1 MVKQF
6 LGYAIPSA
14 LAMCIASLNTIIDG
28 VFLGNGIGD
37 AALGAVN
44 IVMPITIV
52 FFGLATMVSVGG
64 GALISK
70 NFGANEDEKG
80 ISIFRQV
87 TYMLIIMSLCL
98 SAICV
103 IFAKPIVKIMG
114 ATENLLPLAAEY
126 LKYYAMFC
134 LPSLLGIAF
143 NSFLR
148 NDNKPKLAMV
158 STICGT
164 ISNIILNYIFIF
176 KLGLGIKSAAIAT
189 GFGQIITLLIAL
201 PHFILKK
208 GKLSFGKQNLEA
220 GTIREVLKIGLP
232 SFFAEAAFSVIIF
245 VHNLV
250 LVNTVGEIG
259 ISTYAIINYIT
270 TNIYLVLLGVTLG
283 AQPLIS
289 YNYGANRPGRVR
301 KAGVVMG
308 CLILGY
314 TAIMWTLIIVAPRFL
329 IQIFSS
335 DSALIADAV
344 PALKLYFAAF
354 IFMDLQYIGQTFF
367 KSLNKKKHA
376 IFFSLLR
383 KVVIV
388 VPLTYIFPYLFN
400 MGSNGVFLAEPI
412 SNVIGGSMCF
422 ITMLCTILP
431 ELKRMENK

>member
-201 PHFILKK
+201 PHFILK
-208 GKLSFGKQNLEA
+208 
-220 GTIREVLKIGLP
+220 IGLP

-289 YNYGANRPGRVR
+289 YNYGAKDGEKMLVFYKLSNRTSIIIGIIFALLCFVFGREIISVFTSDKELINISYIAVNINNLAYLFIGKNLTTTMYYQAIEVPKYSNMICAMR
-301 KAGVVMG
+301 SI
-308 CLILGY
+308 LILPIVLVIMAKAFGENGIWISM
-314 TAIMWTLIIVAPRFL
+314 AISEFMIILISKKVFNINKCTENAVA
-329 IQIFSS
+329 
-335 DSALIADAV
+335 
-344 PALKLYFAAF
+344 
-354 IFMDLQYIGQTFF
+354 
-367 KSLNKKKHA
+367 N
-376 IFFSLLR
+376 
-383 KVVIV
+383 
-388 VPLTYIFPYLFN
+388 
-400 MGSNGVFLAEPI
+400 LA
-412 SNVIGGSMCF
+412 S
-422 ITMLCTILP
+422 
-431 ELKRMENK
+431 

>member
-6 LGYAIPSA
+6 LGYAVPSA

-70 NFGANEDEKG
+70 YFGANEDEKG

-87 TYMLIIMSLCL
+87 TYMLIIMSICL
-98 SAICV
+98 SVVCV
-103 IFAKPIVKIMG
+103 IFSKPVVKIMG
-114 ATENLLPLAAEY
+114 ATENLQPLAAEY

-148 NDNKPKLAMV
+148 NDNRPKLAMV

-176 KLGLGIKSAAIAT
+176 ELGLGIKSAAIAT
-189 GFGQIITLLIAL
+189 GFGQIVTLLIAL

-208 GKLSFGKQNLEA
+208 GKLSFGKQNLEKN
-220 GTIREVLKIGLP
+220 IIKEVFRIGLP

-250 LVNTVGEIG
+250 LVNTIGEIG

-289 YNYGANRPGRVR
+289 YNYGAQDSEKMLVFYKLSNKTSIIIGIIFTLLCFVFG
-301 KAGVVMG
+301 KEIIAVFTSDKE
-308 CLILGY
+308 LINISY
-314 TAIMWTLIIVAPRFL
+314 
-329 IQIFSS
+329 
-335 DSALIADAV
+335 IAVNINNLA
-344 PALKLYFAAF
+344 
-354 IFMDLQYIGQTFF
+354 
-367 KSLNKKKHA
+367 
-376 IFFSLLR
+376 
-383 KVVIV
+383 
-388 VPLTYIFPYLFN
+388 YLF
-400 MGSNGVFLAEPI
+400 
-412 SNVIGGSMCF
+412 IGKNLTT
-422 ITMLCTILP
+422 TMYYQAIEIP
-431 ELKRMENK
+431 K

>member
-80 ISIFRQV
+80 INIFRQV

-158 STICGT
+158 
-164 ISNIILNYIFIF
+164 
-176 KLGLGIKSAAIAT
+176 
-189 GFGQIITLLIAL
+189 FGQIITLLIAL

-289 YNYGANRPGRVR
+289 YNYGAKDGEKMLVFYKLSNRTSIIIGIIFALLCFVFGREIISVFTSDKELINISYIAVNINNLAYLFIGKNLTTTMYYQAIEIPKYSNMICAMR
-301 KAGVVMG
+301 SI
-308 CLILGY
+308 LILPIVLVIMAKAFGENGIWISM
-314 TAIMWTLIIVAPRFL
+314 AISEFMII
-329 IQIFSS
+329 
-335 DSALIADAV
+335 LIAKKIFNINKCTENAV
-344 PALKLYFAAF
+344 
-354 IFMDLQYIGQTFF
+354 T
-367 KSLNKKKHA
+367 N
-376 IFFSLLR
+376 
-383 KVVIV
+383 
-388 VPLTYIFPYLFN
+388 
-400 MGSNGVFLAEPI
+400 LA
-412 SNVIGGSMCF
+412 S
-422 ITMLCTILP
+422 
-431 ELKRMENK
+431 